1 MHSQSNLSKI
11 GSLEAVPQFHSKAQ
25 NVMTVTDPSLI
36 PLVLAQVILVL
47 VQDAASSGEAV
58 LHINELHFIPSILKS
73 LAMLF
78 EHNAH
83 SVAL

>member
-1 MHSQSNLSKI
+1 M
-11 GSLEAVPQFHSKAQ
+11 AAA
-25 NVMTVTDPSLI
+25 PSLI
-36 PLVLAQVILVL
+36 PLVLAQAIQAL

-58 LHINELHFIPSILKS
+58 LHINGLHSTPLTLKS

-83 SVAL
+83 SEAL

>member
-25 NVMTVTDPSLI
+25 NVMTVTVPSLI

-58 LHINELHFIPSILKS
+58 LHIDGPHSTPLTLKS
-73 LAMLF
+73 LAKLF

-83 SVAL
+83 SEAL